1 MHGGCIG
8 TDDGCRR
15 AARCRNYLH
24 VFLTNGR
31 RTFSWP
37 GTVDSRVEPI
47 SARPHGSTWWQVKES
62 NLRTLRDGF
71 TVPRLQAC
79 DQRKRLTRN
88 NFRAYSPQTAEV
100 SRGQPDT
107 SGPGNAPTVVANEGR
122 ICLPLRIRDRSQ
134 PSNAIE
140 GATKVPH
147 GGKYCLFVSR
157 DLCRRGIDSTY
168 SIVVGRAASVN
179 RAICGSGRDART
191 ERRRDAADRD

>member
-1 MHGGCIG
+1 MDLQTMGGKPVTSENVPFI
-8 TDDGCRR
+8 D
-15 AARCRNYLH
+15 
-24 VFLTNGR
+24 
-31 RTFSWP
+31 
-37 GTVDSRVEPI
+37 
-47 SARPHGSTWWQVKES
+47 
-62 NLRTLRDGF
+62 NLR
-71 TVPRLQAC
+71 AH
-79 DQRKRLTRN
+79 
-88 NFRAYSPQTAEV
+88 SPQIPDV

-107 SGPGNAPTVVANEGR
+107 SGRGNAPTVVANKGR

-140 GATKVPH
+140 GATIVPH

-179 RAICGSGRDART
+179 RAMCGSGRDART